1 MSVKRLSF
9 IVFLIV
15 LGPVSLAAENQA
27 VSVYNAQFAVSSRHL
42 MHLSEALVSATNN
55 QLLSFPEIKIYD
67 ANSKI
72 ENTFHDI
79 NQILHLDKV
88 QLLQIRRQTGFDGLV
103 AGSLEQAEADQDIF
117 IKLYLVDFSSG
128 RIYFND
134 QFEGEFGSSLLE
146 DVEEQVRAFASTLIH
161 YYDSTIT
168 ITSEPAKADVNING
182 NWVGETPIK
191 SLDVADGIL
200 KIRVSKKGYTPYQKE
215 VEVFRGQRTYVHGH
229 MYDRITEHLLSKKG
243 RWKLDSMNFSIGTS
257 MQWQSWSEINTE
269 TGSVS
274 NFRYTSK
281 FGRWELGLE
290 VSTAAGSS
298 WHANQKFETFL
309 GKDSSTNEFEITF
322 SRFCLI
328 SQFNLVEK
336 LNQFD
341 LYVGAQLG
349 YASTHSSQYNLGWY
363 YPNENNVETRHVN
376 PVIGGEIG
384 IRFYFGSALKLSTFI
399 GGNSAGKMSYRRK
412 TANYWGA
419 ATYNTKSLGSDH
431 IYFGGILTYSYWSV
445 GK

>member
-1 MSVKRLSF
+1 MSSKRLA
-9 IVFLIV
+9 VTVLLIV
-15 LGPVSLAAENQA
+15 LAHVSPANENRG
-27 VSVYNAQFAVSSRHL
+27 VSVYNAQFTVSSKQVTYL
-42 MHLSEALVSATNN
+42 AEALISAINN
-55 QLLSFPEIKIYD
+55 QLLSFPEIKVYD
-67 ANSKI
+67 SDSKI
-72 ENTFHDI
+72 ENTLQDL
-79 NQILHLDKV
+79 NQILQLDKV

-103 AGSLEQAEADQDIF
+103 AGGLELTDQKIS
-117 IKLYLVDFSSG
+117 IKLHLVDFSSG
-128 RIYFND
+128 RIYLND
-134 QFEGEFGSSLLE
+134 QFEGKFGSDLLE
-146 DVEEQVRAFASTLIH
+146 SIEKQVKAFANTLIH

-168 ITSEPAKADVNING
+168 ITSEPTNADVNVNG
-182 NWVGETPIK
+182 KQIGKTPIK

-200 KIRVSKKGYTPYQKE
+200 EIRVSKDGYTPYQKE

-229 MYDRITEHLLSKKG
+229 MYDQITEHLLNKKS

-257 MQWQSWSEINTE
+257 MQWQNWSEINAE
-269 TGSVS
+269 AGRVA

-290 VSTAAGSS
+290 VSIATASS

-322 SRFCLI
+322 SRFCLV

-341 LYVGAQLG
+341 LYVGSQLG

-363 YPNENNVETRHVN
+363 YPSDNNIETRHVN

-384 IRFYFGSALKLSTFI
+384 MRFYLGSALKLSTFI
-399 GGNSAGKMSYRRK
+399 GGNTAGKMSYNRK
-412 TANYWGA
+412 TANYWGE
-419 ATYNTKSLGSDH
+419 ATYKTKSLGSDH
-431 IYFGGILTYSYWSV
+431 VYFGGTLTYSYWSV
-445 GK
+445 RK